1 MKVRLQGPEQEGESG
16 SKRGPAFR
24 LLGRSSLSQCR
35 AESRRVHADKR
46 NLSFFT
52 GQAAGASEVG
62 EVGNAR
68 QRGMVSMEG

>member
-1 MKVRLQGPEQEGESG
+1 MKAELQGPEQEGESG

-24 LLGRSSLSQCR
+24 SLGGSSLSQCS
-35 AESRRVHADKR
+35 AESGRVLSDKR

-52 GQAAGASEVG
+52 GKAAGASEVG

-68 QRGMVSMEG
+68 ERGMVLMEG